1 MFLLI
6 KYLMRAWRQRQAQR
20 AVATV
25 PGARATATSAGV
37 GVGVGAGTATAPI
50 EAARA
55 DGPSAASRS
64 PLALL
69 GHQAAYDL
77 RISVRNPRARFMGF
91 LFPIILLVVFNGVF
105 GNGHTRVDGVRVTLE
120 VFYVP
125 GILAMSIVVNAYAG
139 LVISISTLRESGV
152 LKRRRA
158 APVPAAILVGGQ
170 AIATVAACAMTATI
184 LLVIAKLLYGFGMSG
199 PAIAAVACTA
209 LIGTLAFAC
218 IGYAVSGMIGSPD
231 AAQPVVQ
238 MTMLPLWF
246 ISGVFIPVASL
257 SRGLKDV
264 AEVFPVQHLANSLH
278 LASVHS
284 SFAGALSGTDLIV
297 LAAWGLGAAA
307 FAAWRF
313 SWLPSAASA

>member
-1 MFLLI
+1 MFLLS
-6 KYLMRAWRQRQAQR
+6 KYLIRAWRRRQAQR
-20 AVATV
+20 AVNAAAAGRPST
-25 PGARATATSAGV
+25 PSAPPAV
-37 GVGVGAGTATAPI
+37 
-50 EAARA
+50 EQ
-55 DGPSAASRS
+55 DGPSAASRG
-64 PLALL
+64 PLMLL
-69 GHQAAYDL
+69 AHQAKNDL
-77 RISVRNPRARFMGF
+77 KIAVRNPRARFAGF

-105 GNGHTRVDGVRVTLE
+105 GNGHTHVDGVRVKLD

-139 LVISISTLRESGV
+139 LVISISALRESGV

-158 APVPAAILVGGQ
+158 APVPAVILIGGQ
-170 AIATVAACAMTATI
+170 AIATVATCAMSATI
-184 LLVIAKLLYGFGMSG
+184 LLLISKLLYGFGLSG

-209 LIGTLAFAC
+209 LIGTLTFAC

-231 AAQPVVQ
+231 AAQPIVQ

-264 AEVFPVQHLANSLH
+264 ADVFPVQHLANSLH

-284 SFAGALSGTDLIV
+284 TFAGSVSATDLIV

-313 SWLPSAASA
+313 SWLPSGATA

>member
-1 MFLLI
+1 MLL
-6 KYLMRAWRQRQAQR
+6 
-20 AVATV
+20 
-25 PGARATATSAGV
+25 
-37 GVGVGAGTATAPI
+37 
-50 EAARA
+50 
-55 DGPSAASRS
+55 
-64 PLALL
+64 
-69 GHQAAYDL
+69 HQAIYDL
-77 RISVRNPRARFMGF
+77 KIAVRNPRARFMGF
-91 LFPIILLVVFNGVF
+91 LFPLILLVVFNGVF
-105 GNGHTRVDGVRVTLE
+105 GNGHTRIDGQRVTLD

-139 LVISISTLRESGV
+139 LVISISALRETGV

-158 APVPAAILVGGQ
+158 APVPAAVLIGGQ
-170 AIATVAACAMTATI
+170 AVATVATTALTATI
-184 LLVIAKLLYGFGMSG
+184 LLLVAKLLYGVGLSA

-264 AEVFPVQHLANSLH
+264 ADVFPVQHLANSLH

-284 SFAGALSGTDLIV
+284 TFAGSVSGTDLIV

-313 SWLPSAASA
+313 SWLPSGASA